1 VSVDPK
7 AEMVAVRE
15 RDDWPRNPAFDWVAS
30 VLGDR
35 CTLLVLYEISTGTHR
50 FNHIQRN
57 TGLPRDRLTLRLRR
71 LEAQALICRRQYC
84 DHPPRYEYGL
94 TEVGRS
100 LAPALAALE
109 VWGTRHRPAG
119 ISAG

>member
-1 VSVDPK
+1 VDPE
-7 AEMVAVRE
+7 AEMVAVRHC
-15 RDDWPRNPAFDWVAS
+15 DDPPRHAAFDWAVNI
-30 VLGDR
+30 VGDR
-35 CTLLVLYEISTGTHR
+35 CTLLVLYAIGAGRHR
-50 FNHIQRN
+50 FNDIQQN
-57 TGLPRDRLTLRLRR
+57 TGMPRDRLALRLRR
-71 LEAQALICRRQYC
+71 LEAQALIRRRRYC

-119 ISAG
+119 VSG

>member
-1 VSVDPK
+1 
-7 AEMVAVRE
+7 MVAASERE
-15 RDDWPRNPAFDWVAS
+15 GRPRSAAFDWAVN

-35 CTLLVLYEISTGTHR
+35 CTLLVLHEISTGNHR

-57 TGLPRDRLTLRLRR
+57 IGVPRDRLALRLRR
-71 LEAQALICRRQYC
+71 LEAHALICRRQYC

-94 TEVGRS
+94 TEVGLS

-109 VWGTRHRPAG
+109 VWGSQHRPRPR
-119 ISAG
+119 